1 MDTKLFHTDD
11 NEITEAGEILRNG
24 GLVAFP
30 TETVYGLGA
39 SAFDSDAAKKIYAA
53 KGRPSDNPLI
63 VHICDKGQIKDI
75 AEEIP
80 ESAKKVIDNFMPGPV
95 TIILKKKSVVP
106 NDVTAGLNTVAI
118 RFPLHETAQKLINP
132 VRGKG
137 VLGFRLCFGF
147 CRGGSCLRLRLAALC
162 ISRDCKDQATQK
174 AGSHR
179 RQPAKFS
186 FLHGPCPPFRVPPAS
201 GQYGPK
207 R

>member
-11 NEITEAGEILRNG
+11 NEIAEAGEILRNG

-80 ESAKKVIDNFMPGPV
+80 ESAKKVIDNLSKDSTVIIIAHRPA
-95 TIILKKKSVVP
+95 TIENVDKVLKVEEGKVVQ
-106 NDVTAGLNTVAI
+106 VK
-118 RFPLHETAQKLINP
+118 EK
-132 VRGKG
+132 
-137 VLGFRLCFGF
+137 
-147 CRGGSCLRLRLAALC
+147 
-162 ISRDCKDQATQK
+162 
-174 AGSHR
+174 
-179 RQPAKFS
+179 
-186 FLHGPCPPFRVPPAS
+186 
-201 GQYGPK
+201 
-207 R
+207 

>member
-11 NEITEAGEILRNG
+11 NEIAEAGEILRNG

-118 RFPLHETAQKLINP
+118 RFPLHETYKSG
-132 VRGKG
+132 RCSDCRTECKSFGKTEPDKG
-137 VLGFRLCFGF
+137 KAR
-147 CRGGSCLRLRLAALC
+147 
-162 ISRDCKDQATQK
+162 CKGYDGK
-174 AGSHR
+174 N
-179 RQPAKFS
+179 
-186 FLHGPCPPFRVPPAS
+186 
-201 GQYGPK
+201 
-207 R
+207 